1 MLKSQIP
8 YTMKNA
14 EDNSKDPAPKNQ
26 KVRKVSPLG
35 NLDQAPPTRDDEPQD
50 EFIEHKS
57 NISKDKSSE

>member
-1 MLKSQIP
+1 
-8 YTMKNA
+8 MKNA